1 VKLGVFTVL
10 YQDLTFE
17 EALDKLA
24 GLGVEAVEIGT
35 GNYPGSSHCDPD
47 QLLDDAAKRE
57 AFKQA
62 VESRGLVISALSA
75 HGNPLHPD
83 EELAQGFHETW
94 RKTVRLAS
102 QLGIETVIGFSGCPG
117 DGPTA
122 RWPNWVTC
130 AWPDD
135 YLRLLEWQ
143 WDERVLP
150 YWSEEAGFAR
160 EQGVRI
166 ALELHPGFVVYNPET
181 LLRLR
186 DGAGPQIG
194 ANLDPSH
201 LIWQGI
207 EPVQGIRALARA
219 DALFH
224 FHAKDTFVDRANVAV
239 NGVLDTK
246 HYGRVLERSWTFRT
260 VGFGQGEQAWREIL
274 SALRTVGYDGV
285 VSIEHEDSLLSLD
298 EGLAKAVE
306 LLKRILPG
314 EPPEGMWWA

>member
-10 YQDLTFE
+10 YGDLPLE

-24 GLGVEAVEIGT
+24 ALGVEAVEIGT
-35 GNYPGSSHCDPD
+35 GNYPGASHCDPD
-47 QLLDDAAKRE
+47 ALLGDSAQQKE
-57 AFKQA
+57 FKDA

-83 EELAQGFHETW
+83 EDFARSSHETW
-94 RKTVRLAS
+94 RNTVRLAS
-102 QLGIETVIGFSGCPG
+102 ELGIETVIGFSGCPG
-117 DGPTA
+117 DGPTG
-122 RWPNWVTC
+122 RYPNWVTC

-135 YLRLLEWQ
+135 YLRVLEWQ
-143 WDERVLP
+143 WDERVVP
-150 YWSEEAGFAR
+150 YWSEEAAFAR
-160 EQGVRI
+160 EHGARV

-186 DGAGPQIG
+186 DATGPEIG

-201 LIWQGI
+201 LFWQGI
-207 EPVQGIRALARA
+207 DPVQAIRALARA

-224 FHAKDTFVDRANVAV
+224 VHAKDTYVDHANVAV

-246 HYGRVLERSWTFRT
+246 HYGRVLERAWTFRT
-260 VGFGQGEQAWREIL
+260 VGYGQGEHVWRDIL

-298 EGLAKAVE
+298 EGLSKAVE
-306 LLKRILPG
+306 LLKRLLPREAPG
-314 EPPEGMWWA
+314 EMWWA